1 MRTRALFL
9 QKHQS
14 RSVIPSQRLERAWV
28 LAVDATSQISSS
40 DLSVIFAGILH
51 EDHGFVPIVA
61 SMQVYYPYSHYF
73 GP

>member
-1 MRTRALFL
+1 MHFFFKNTNLGL
-9 QKHQS
+9 LS
-14 RSVIPSQRLERAWV
+14 RLRDLKGRWV